1 VVVRD
6 MSIWANTTGHPTLT
20 FHSTMIS
27 PTLVMYYDFINYLP
41 IRLTKPQKRL
51 TTSRPR
57 ATTAYSVIA
66 LTSKPSLRPFLGKIR
81 LSLPITRMPPDIIP
95 SRVDLDSM
103 SLARPR
109 PQPLLARQR
118 YPCRLLVVDMWY
130 SRDLFGMRDLVL
142 PMIVQHSLLRFLPV
156 DGSAVDVSTAWRVEH
171 SVRVAVAL
179 GIAAAAQNADYL
191 AAREVRSGAEVVR
204 FAGAHEASLPSLWS
218 DELSGRRLDL
228 VLLRIEGVTRS
239 WVSV

>member
-1 VVVRD
+1 MQHSTTNEILRTIFAQFCGFCD
-6 MSIWANTTGHPTLT
+6 ASIRTNITEHHTLT
-20 FHSTMIS
+20 IRSTVIS
-27 PTLVMYYDFINYLP
+27 PPGVLYHEFINYLS
-41 IRLTKPQKRL
+41 ICLMKIQEHWTIS
-51 TTSRPR
+51 TPR
-57 ATTAYSVIA
+57 ATTAYRYSAGA
-66 LTSKPSLRPFLGKIR
+66 LTSEPSLRPLLTKIR
-81 LSLPITRMPPDIIP
+81 LSMPITRMPPDIIP

-118 YPCRLLVVDMWY
+118 YPRRLLVVDMWY

-179 GIAAAAQNADYL
+179 GVAAAA
-191 AAREVRSGAEVVR
+191 
-204 FAGAHEASLPSLWS
+204 
-218 DELSGRRLDL
+218 
-228 VLLRIEGVTRS
+228 
-239 WVSV
+239 